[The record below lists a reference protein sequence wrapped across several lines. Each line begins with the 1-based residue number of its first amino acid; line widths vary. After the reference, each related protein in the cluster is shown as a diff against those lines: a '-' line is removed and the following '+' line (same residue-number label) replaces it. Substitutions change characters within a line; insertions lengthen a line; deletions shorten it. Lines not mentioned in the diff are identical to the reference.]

1 MPTYLSDSTCEAHAN
16 STEVI
21 LGNYRA
27 IINAIGYLQSDVKGV
42 TRFQA
47 NNLLKEIE
55 ELVYAVFGGGCGGH
69 VHKALQN
76 RSEIRSV
83 IEFYTSQLPS
93 GYLSTFGEDILMGLK
108 LMSLRNN

>member
-55 ELVYAVFGGGCGGH
+55 ELEFVFMLYLGGGAC
-69 VHKALQN
+69 
-76 RSEIRSV
+76 
-83 IEFYTSQLPS
+83 SQSPTKS
-93 GYLSTFGEDILMGLK
+93 F
-108 LMSLRNN
+108 RNQVCY